1 MFVFLLYVL
10 YFFLCIISFLS
21 HYVYICDN
29 IIDLC
34 LLYVTSDCPDYVVN
48 ECINVGDVLPD
59 DYVTDVPLVRCSEDT
74 GSLTNYGSLALD
86 LCK

>member
-1 MFVFLLYVL
+1 MLLT
-10 YFFLCIISFLS
+10 SR
-21 HYVYICDN
+21 
-29 IIDLC
+29 
-34 LLYVTSDCPDYVVN
+34 TSDCPDYVVN

-74 GSLTNYGSLALD
+74 GSQTNYGSLALD